1 MNGRSYGYQ
10 YDTNPRKIKPEY
22 ETRTKKKTTM
32 KKKSV
37 ARKKLKKDLKK
48 NSKKVAKKDERSI
61 KKARFQI
68 GVKSFALVG
77 ILFIILFRNSQ
88 INESFAKIQ
97 SLKAEKTSIQKIND
111 QLEINI
117 QNSLNLNN
125 VEQAAKELLGM
136 QKLTNKQTRYIS
148 LPKKDYVETKAEEV
162 VIEENESFI
171 KKIIEKI
178 GDIF

>member
-1 MNGRSYGYQ
+1 MSRSYEYQ

-22 ETRTKKKTTM
+22 DRSSKKKTTA

-37 ARKKLKKDLKK
+37 AKKPKKD
-48 NSKKVAKKDERSI
+48 VKKDS
-61 KKARFQI
+61 KSTVKVDAKTLNKARFQI
-68 GVKSFALVG
+68 GIKSIALVG

-97 SLKAEKTSIQKIND
+97 ALKAEKTSIQKIND

-162 VIEENESFI
+162 IIEEKEGFAE
-171 KKIIEKI
+171 KLIEKI

>member
-1 MNGRSYGYQ
+1 MSSRSYGYQ
-10 YDTNPRKIKPEY
+10 YDTSPRKIKPEY
-22 ETRTKKKTTM
+22 EKHTKKKSAI
-32 KKKSV
+32 KKKST
-37 ARKKLKKDLKK
+37 
-48 NSKKVAKKDERSI
+48 AKKPKKGDK
-61 KKARFQI
+61 KKAKSTAKVDTKSLHKAQFQI

-97 SLKAEKTSIQKIND
+97 ALKAEKTSIQKIND

-162 VIEENESFI
+162 IIEEKEGFAE
-171 KKIIEKI
+171 KLIEKI